1 MDNIFGVMEQMR
13 DLNRPVPLPITPAPA
28 FTQRVKW
35 PRGLPPLQSG
45 PMVVRNADTGRTMPS
60 AKLPKW
66 FTPFTMTGG
75 QGGGDDG
82 PENTGALP
90 QANAAGVI
98 EVPDKHLK
106 VIGQPSLIIYQDP
119 GTHDT
124 VIELK
129 RLTRFMQL
137 VQPGD
142 TAPIEAMANN
152 VLSLLRNMSQGP
164 LTTKLLAQMGHPYG
178 YNLNP
183 KKGWQPRHVPGGAIG
198 RNIGKIKGVRGS
210 VPTLTVI
217 NRQSGKLAD
226 SWTFDLIRTPDGL
239 TLQWRNTAKTEKG
252 NAPYPYFLAAGTKR
266 GGRPLMQAHG
276 PFAYAPLQSIPQ
288 IDVAWRRVALQA
300 FHREQANR
308 LILGDTL

>member
-1 MDNIFGVMEQMR
+1 MEQMR
-13 DLNRPVPLPITPAPA
+13 DMNRPAPVPVAPAP
-28 FTQRVKW
+28 RMW

-45 PMVVRNADTGRTMPS
+45 PMVARNINTGRTMPS

-66 FTPFTMTGG
+66 FTPFTVARGG
-75 QGGGDDG
+75 QGGGDDDSDD
-82 PENTGALP
+82 TGALP

-119 GTHDT
+119 ATHDT

-129 RLTRFMQL
+129 RKTRFAQII
-137 VQPGD
+137 QPGD
-142 TAPIEAMANN
+142 IAPIEALADN
-152 VLSLLRNMSQGP
+152 VLALLRNMSQGP
-164 LTTKLLAQMGHPYG
+164 LTTKLLREMGHPYG

-183 KKGWQPRHVPGGAIG
+183 RKGWQPRHVPGGIVG

-226 SWTFDLIRTPDGL
+226 SWTFDLIRTPDGV

-252 NAPYPYFLAAGTKR
+252 NAPYPWFLAASTKR
-266 GGRPLMQAHG
+266 DGRPLMQAHG

-288 IDVAWRRVALQA
+288 IDIAWRRVAQQA
-300 FHREQANR
+300 YHREQTNR